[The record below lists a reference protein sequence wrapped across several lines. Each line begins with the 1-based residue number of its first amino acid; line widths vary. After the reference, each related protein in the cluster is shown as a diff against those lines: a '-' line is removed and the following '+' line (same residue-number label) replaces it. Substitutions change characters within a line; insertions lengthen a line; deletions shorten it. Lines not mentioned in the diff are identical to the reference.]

1 MSIRNVWSP
10 ASEVMSLRDVMDRLV
25 ADSFISPRSLLG
37 SAGGTALPA
46 NLYETN
52 DSFIAQFALPGID
65 PDKVEVTV
73 RGEMV
78 HLKGERQLPRFENA
92 QQLWTGIG
100 EGSFE
105 QQFTLPAA
113 VQADQA
119 QASYEHGILTLRL
132 PKAQHARAHQIK
144 VSSSGTA
151 GNPQVLDAN
160 ASGAAN
166 K

>member
-1 MSIRNVWSP
+1 V
-10 ASEVMSLRDVMDRLV
+10 
-25 ADSFISPRSLLG
+25 
-37 SAGGTALPA
+37 
-46 NLYETN
+46 
-52 DSFIAQFALPGID
+52 
-65 PDKVEVTV
+65 
-73 RGEMV
+73 
-78 HLKGERQLPRFENA
+78 PRFEGA

-119 QASYEHGILTLRL
+119 QASYENGLLTLRL

-144 VSSSGTA
+144 VSSNGTA
-151 GNPQVLDAN
+151 GQPQVIDAGSS
-160 ASGAAN
+160 ATAN